1 MAHIQKRPP
10 VDDVRPAK
18 SKPQEKRAA
27 ATGQFQ
33 EKLVFAR
40 SEGLLSGVRSVSLQG
55 RMPEKLVE
63 RARAHAGVETDTQL
77 IEIALA
83 NLAVADEYTLW
94 LLSQR
99 GSVGKDVD
107 LEF

>member
-10 VDDVRPAK
+10 VNNGRPAK
-18 SKPQEKRAA
+18 SKHQEKRAV

-40 SEGLLSGVRSVSLQG
+40 SEGLLSGVRNVSLQG

-63 RARAHAGVETDTQL
+63 RAKARAGVETDTQL

-83 NLAVADEYTLW
+83 NLAVADEYTIW
-94 LLSQR
+94 LLSKR